1 MPGDID
7 ISGEVIKT
15 AVRLAKKIKA
25 SAILVLTETG
35 ESFDVLSSQ
44 NIKIPVIGATA
55 DDETFDQLVKKAM
68 ISTLDIEFLDIEE
81 KKQEKKRT
89 KRSGKSKTKEFA
101 IKLLTRDASGTA
113 RIEDALVVAFHK
125 GIICEKDLVIA
136 LGSTISGEATSISVY
151 KIDRDRLDFTLY
163 DLIKLSDIKQEV
175 FEATLNIALEIG
187 REGREGRLIGTAFL
201 LGDSKNVM
209 KKSRQL
215 ILNPFEGHIIGERMI
230 SEPEIA
236 ETIKELAQLDGAFVV
251 TEDGVIEAAGRYLNV
266 DTSKVDIARGLG
278 ARHAAVA
285 AITSVTRAV
294 GITVSQSG
302 GIVRVFRNG
311 KVHMAIEPKR
321 KITLRTESLKRTF
334 RKI

>member
-1 MPGDID
+1 M
-7 ISGEVIKT
+7 
-15 AVRLAKKIKA
+15 
-25 SAILVLTETG
+25 
-35 ESFDVLSSQ
+35 
-44 NIKIPVIGATA
+44 
-55 DDETFDQLVKKAM
+55 
-68 ISTLDIEFLDIEE
+68 DIEFLDIEE

-89 KRSGKSKTKEFA
+89 KRSGKSKTKKFA

>member
-1 MPGDID
+1 MPKDID

-15 AVRLAKKIKA
+15 AVRLAKRIKV

-35 ESFDVLSSQ
+35 ESFDILAAQ
-44 NIKIPVIGATA
+44 NTKIPIIGATA

-81 KKQEKKRT
+81 KKRT
-89 KRSGKSKTKEFA
+89 KRSKRSKARKFA
-101 IKLLTRDASGTA
+101 IKLLTRDTSGTA
-113 RIEDALVVAFHK
+113 RIEDALIVAFHK
-125 GIICEKDLVIA
+125 GIIREGDLVIA

-151 KIDRDRLDFTLY
+151 KIDKDRFDFTLY
-163 DLIKLSDIKQEV
+163 DLIKSADIKQEV

-209 KKSRQL
+209 KKSKQL
-215 ILNPFEGHIIGERMI
+215 ILNPFEGHIIGERVI
-230 SEPEIA
+230 SEPEIG
-236 ETIKELAQLDGAFVV
+236 ETIKELAQLDGAFVI

-285 AITSVTRAV
+285 AITSVTKAI

-302 GIVRVFRNG
+302 GIVRVFRGG
-311 KVHMAIEPKR
+311 KIYMTIEPQR
-321 KITLRTESLKRTF
+321 KITLKTESLKRTF
-334 RKI
+334 KKI